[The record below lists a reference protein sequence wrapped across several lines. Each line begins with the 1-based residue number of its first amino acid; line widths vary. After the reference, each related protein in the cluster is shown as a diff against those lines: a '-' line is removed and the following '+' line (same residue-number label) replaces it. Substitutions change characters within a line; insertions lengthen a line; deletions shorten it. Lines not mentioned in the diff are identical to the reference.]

1 MEAYFHLKGM
11 KRGASPY
18 LKDEYEMVV
27 YKNVNE
33 GEISL
38 KDQQK
43 GEQSKMPKLLGKIRL
58 RDQCYRKDRLQTIKQ
73 DQREI
78 R

>member
-1 MEAYFHLKGM
+1 MPKGARMEAYFHLKGM

-43 GEQSKMPKLLGKIRL
+43 GE
-58 RDQCYRKDRLQTIKQ
+58 
-73 DQREI
+73 
-78 R
+78 